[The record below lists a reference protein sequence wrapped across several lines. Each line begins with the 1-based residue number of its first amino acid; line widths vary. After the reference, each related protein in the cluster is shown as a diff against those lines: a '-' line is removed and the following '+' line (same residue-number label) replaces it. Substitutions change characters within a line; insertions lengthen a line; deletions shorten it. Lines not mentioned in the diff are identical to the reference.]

1 MLVLSR
7 KKGESI
13 VIQNNIVITV
23 LSVEGDNVKIGISAP
38 KDIDIY
44 RKEIFEAIQQ
54 NNQDAAMDLQ
64 AIQNAIL
71 HMESLNPD
79 RGDNETKDEEG

>member
-13 VIQNNIVITV
+13 VIQNDIEITV
-23 LSVEGDNVKIGISAP
+23 LSVEADTVKLGISAP
-38 KDIDIY
+38 KTIDIY

-54 NNQDAAMDLQ
+54 NNLGAAIDVNQLQKLMDNL
-64 AIQNAIL
+64 
-71 HMESLNPD
+71 SD
-79 RGDNETKDEEG
+79 

>member
-1 MLVLSR
+1 MLVLTR

-13 VIQNNIVITV
+13 VIQNDIVVTV
-23 LSVEGDNVKIGISAP
+23 LSVEGDVVKIGISAP

-54 NNQDAAMDLQ
+54 NNQNAVMDLET
-64 AIQNAIL
+64 IQKAIL
-71 HMESLNPD
+71 GFTE
-79 RGDNETKDEEG
+79 

>member
-13 VIQNNIVITV
+13 VIQNDIVVTV
-23 LSVEGDNVKIGISAP
+23 LSVEGDVVKIGISAP

-44 RKEIFEAIQQ
+44 RKEIFDAIQQ
-54 NNQDAAMDLQ
+54 NNQNAVMDLEAVQ
-64 AIQNAIL
+64 KAML
-71 HMESLNPD
+71 GMSE
-79 RGDNETKDEEG
+79 